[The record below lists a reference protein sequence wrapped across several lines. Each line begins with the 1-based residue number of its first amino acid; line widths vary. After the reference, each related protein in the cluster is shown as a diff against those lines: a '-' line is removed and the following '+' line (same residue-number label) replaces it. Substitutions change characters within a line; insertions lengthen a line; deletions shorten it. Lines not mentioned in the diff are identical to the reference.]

1 MFMEKA
7 APDKKNVLYTRKLDL
22 SLRNRLV
29 KCYVWNMVFY
39 GAGTWTLLKIFGSV
53 SSPLCM

>member
-1 MFMEKA
+1 MEKA